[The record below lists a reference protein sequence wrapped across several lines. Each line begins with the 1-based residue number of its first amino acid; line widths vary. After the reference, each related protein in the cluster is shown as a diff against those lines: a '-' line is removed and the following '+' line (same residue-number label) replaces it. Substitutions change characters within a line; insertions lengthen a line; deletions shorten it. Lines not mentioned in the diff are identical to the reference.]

1 MPRKKRRKKCW
12 IFLAEKKMAMPE
24 KRCGFICVAG
34 PSNSGKSTLMNALV
48 GTKVSIVS
56 PRTQTTRSRTLGIL
70 NRNSS
75 QIILVDTPGIFDPK
89 RRLERAMV
97 SAAWSSAGGAD
108 ITAIVIDATKSLKKK
123 PLEEILQKFKEREI
137 RSVLVINKI
146 DLVDKKELLETARSL
161 NENYTFEATFMVS
174 ALQKQ
179 GLDRLLDYFSKAVPE
194 GPWHYDE
201 DEITDVPERVLA
213 AEITREK
220 IFWQLRQELPYS
232 VHVRTENWENFSNG
246 QILIEQVV
254 YVSRKNHKAIMLGRN
269 GSRIKKIGEASR
281 QDLCR
286 IFETEVHLKLHVK
299 IKENWD
305 EDACEYELLGLDYDN

>member
-1 MPRKKRRKKCW
+1 
-12 IFLAEKKMAMPE
+12 MAMPE